1 MKHGLPKNSHNLFF
15 HQNYAVY
22 LMGIQVTVVFAKMG
36 LSCIISNNLYFF
48 VTIIND
54 EKEKKK
60 PLLSKFFI
68 VFMSLDS
75 TVCNSFFH
83 KVLLQLLLKYDWICT
98 FRFWTKYL
106 NLVQCAS
113 CMFCYPNYI
122 RLYFAS
128 RNAYYTL
135 HSMHLLQKHS
145 N

>member
-1 MKHGLPKNSHNLFF
+1 MTRIRTVSSNGQMWRLKHKFHSLGYYYSHNLFF

-54 EKEKKK
+54 EKEKED
-60 PLLSKFFI
+60 PLLSKCFI

-83 KVLLQLLLKYDWICT
+83 KVLLQLLLKYD
-98 FRFWTKYL
+98 
-106 NLVQCAS
+106 
-113 CMFCYPNYI
+113 
-122 RLYFAS
+122 
-128 RNAYYTL
+128 
-135 HSMHLLQKHS
+135 
-145 N
+145 